1 MWASHLAYRGA
12 GRTRSVEGC
21 GWSSLFV
28 RIDGEREEGEDR
40 VGIVAMERVGK
51 ERRQKEGGKHV
62 GRGGGL
68 RGRGAADL
76 PPVLS
81 ICMLMTR
88 KLYFIGVRMEK
99 GREERIVSGL

>member
-1 MWASHLAYRGA
+1 MWG
-12 GRTRSVEGC
+12 
-21 GWSSLFV
+21 
-28 RIDGEREEGEDR
+28 
-40 VGIVAMERVGK
+40 
-51 ERRQKEGGKHV
+51 
-62 GRGGGL
+62 GGGL

-88 KLYFIGVRMEK
+88 TLYFIGVRMEK